1 MINKYGRTIRQSL
14 LKFNSCYLTTA
25 IPIDAKKNEI
35 YITSYIPV
43 QVCTFLQ
50 KNNNDM
56 NRQKA
61 EEKGIGREGSRH
73 GQVKEIGRARK

>member
-1 MINKYGRTIRQSL
+1 MFSFVPHLFEQ
-14 LKFNSCYLTTA
+14 CH
-25 IPIDAKKNEI
+25 
-35 YITSYIPV
+35 IPV

-50 KNNNDM
+50 KKNNDM

>member
-1 MINKYGRTIRQSL
+1 M
-14 LKFNSCYLTTA
+14 
-25 IPIDAKKNEI
+25 
-35 YITSYIPV
+35 PV

-50 KNNNDM
+50 KKNNDM